1 MADDLQTK
9 VKELTAENADLKA
22 QIDKLTEQLKK
33 VMKCGE
39 HAQGLLGGADE
50 AKEKTTDKAEEAAEK
65 KKQDAQKAQDAVK
78 GALGSFGF

>member
-33 VMKCGE
+33 VMNCGE

-50 AKEKTTDKAEEAAEK
+50 AKEKTTDKAEEEADEK
-65 KKQDAQKAQDAVK
+65 KQEAQDAVK
-78 GALGSFGF
+78 GALGSLPGL